1 MPVIES
7 QADLRD
13 LSLQPDKLRAAL
25 RRFHE
30 LYGAGEAHALRAPAR
45 INILGEHVDYVSYL
59 PTASLPFGSRE
70 SQMLMLFRAAE
81 DGQVRGA
88 STNDEFPPFSFAL
101 DEETVEDQSSQSLAQ
116 RSWES
121 FVFNRPAPAP
131 HWSNYAKG
139 AVQFARWK
147 FGTSVGRGF
156 RFLVDSTIPPKSG
169 ASSSS
174 ALVALSGAA
183 IRHVNQ
189 IGFELEELA
198 RDSSQAEWYL
208 GTRGGALDHTAI
220 CLARRGHAVHISH
233 GDGEVELI
241 PLPDGDFRWITFFTS
256 EADKG
261 RDVMLEY
268 NERAAVSR
276 LLIPAVI
283 DDLKRNYSSFD
294 KAWAEALFKLKRDL
308 SAACDE
314 IEALLGLIPDALTLG
329 GFALLAPATFRE
341 CETAFPALARDR
353 RDRPLKLRDRARHH
367 LGEMRRVA
375 QTVALLKDASGD
387 AQIESV
393 MRALGGLINESHES
407 LRELYEVSTPEV
419 ERLIEIVRADPGTYG
434 ARLMGGGFGGNVL
447 ALMAAE
453 NAQALIE
460 RAQAE
465 FYGPCGRDG
474 LSEGSVM
481 ISTPGDGLAMF
492 DPDGIF

>member
-7 QADLRD
+7 QAGLRD
-13 LSLQPDKLRAAL
+13 LSLPPERLRAAR
-25 RRFHE
+25 RRFHD
-30 LYGAGEAHALRAPAR
+30 LYGAGEVSALRAPAR

-70 SQMLMLFRAAE
+70 HEMLLLFRATE
-81 DGQVRGA
+81 DGQVCGA
-88 STNDEFPPFSFAL
+88 SMNDGFPPFSFAL
-101 DEETVEDQSSQSLAQ
+101 DEEAVEGQSQ

-121 FVFNRPAPAP
+121 FVFSRPALTP
-131 HWSNYAKG
+131 HWSNYVKG

-147 FGTSVGRGF
+147 FGASVGRGF
-156 RFLVDSTIPPKSG
+156 RFLIDSTIPPKSG

-198 RDSSQAEWYL
+198 RDSSQAEWYP

-233 GDGEVELI
+233 RDSEVELI
-241 PLPDGDFRWITFFTS
+241 PLPDGDFRWITFFTH

-283 DDLKRNYSSFD
+283 DDLKRSYPSFD
-294 KAWAEALFKLKRDL
+294 QAWAEALFKLKRDV

-329 GFALLAPATFRE
+329 GFALLYPAIFRE
-341 CETAFPALARDR
+341 CETAFPALVRDR
-353 RDRPLKLRDRARHH
+353 RDRPLKLRDRALHH

-375 QTVALLKDASGD
+375 LAVALLKDASGD
-387 AQIESV
+387 AQIEPAI
-393 MRALGGLINESHES
+393 RALGGLINESHES

-447 ALMAAE
+447 VLTTEE
-453 NAQALIE
+453 NTQALID

-465 FYGPCGRDG
+465 FYGPRRRDG
-474 LSEGSVM
+474 MSEGSVM
-481 ISTPGDGLAMF
+481 ISTPGDGLAML
-492 DPDGIF
+492 